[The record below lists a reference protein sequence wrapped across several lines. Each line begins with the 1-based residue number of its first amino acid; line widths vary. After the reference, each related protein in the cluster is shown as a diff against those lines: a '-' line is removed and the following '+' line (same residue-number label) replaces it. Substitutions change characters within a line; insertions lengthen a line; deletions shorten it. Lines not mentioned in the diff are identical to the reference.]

1 MKKDY
6 EEYRDTGVLG
16 GYHPEMAVLREQRSG
31 EVMTT
36 FRDTNYQ
43 QREDH
48 LESQR
53 EMLIRGKVFHVTSVF
68 PNQAIATPTDK
79 MLSLIDAGFSEKG
92 TAPDVSVD
100 LGEPAG
106 YTVAAPYRLAPG
118 KGGYKIWQAK
128 NIISS
133 MAGSVRRTSGRGSPT
148 PSTTMM

>member
-6 EEYRDTGVLG
+6 EVYRDTGVLG
-16 GYHPEMAVLREQRSG
+16 SYHPEMAVLREQRGG
-31 EVMTT
+31 EVLTT

-79 MLSLIDAGFSEKG
+79 LLSLIDAEFADQPIGHV
-92 TAPDVSVD
+92 TADLSGVMQVYNGSYQIFPTSFEDVS
-100 LGEPAG
+100 GFTAE
-106 YTVAAPYRLAPG
+106 
-118 KGGYKIWQAK
+118 
-128 NIISS
+128 
-133 MAGSVRRTSGRGSPT
+133 
-148 PSTTMM
+148 